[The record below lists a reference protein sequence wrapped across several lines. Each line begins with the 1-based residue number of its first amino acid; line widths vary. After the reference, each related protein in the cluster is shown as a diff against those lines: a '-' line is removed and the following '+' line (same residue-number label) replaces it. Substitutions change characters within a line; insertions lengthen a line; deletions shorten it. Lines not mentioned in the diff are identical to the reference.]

1 MEMNKFSSLQRE
13 STSKNKR
20 GTWLRWV
27 TYPLRDNILFLE
39 NIEVNNNLGYIHTI
53 ILKKVVISTLIKH

>member
-1 MEMNKFSSLQRE
+1 MVVM
-13 STSKNKR
+13 
-20 GTWLRWV
+20 G
-27 TYPLRDNILFLE
+27 NISIERQHIFFE

>member
-1 MEMNKFSSLQRE
+1 MEINKFSSLQRE
-13 STSKNKR
+13 PTSKNKR
-20 GTWLRWV
+20 GTWLQWV
-27 TYPLRDNILFLE
+27 TYPLRNNILFLE

>member
-1 MEMNKFSSLQRE
+1 MEMNKFSFLRKE

-20 GTWLRWV
+20 GTWLQWV
-27 TYPLRDNILFLE
+27 TYPLKDNIISLE
-39 NIEVNNNLGYIHTI
+39 NIEVNNNLGYIHTF